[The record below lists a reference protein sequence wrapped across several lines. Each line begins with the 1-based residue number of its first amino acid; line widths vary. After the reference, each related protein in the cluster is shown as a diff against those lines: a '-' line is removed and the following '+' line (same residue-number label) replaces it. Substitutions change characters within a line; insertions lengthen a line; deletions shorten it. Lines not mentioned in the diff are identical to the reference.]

1 MITNNSIKE
10 YYTKLHGMYIQCY
23 DMIKAMTQ
31 SLSTRD
37 SQISLVVTNPQGERE
52 TLRIPS
58 FLYLDNKIE
67 QLDSS
72 LSSLIELPNSGEA
85 WLESTNDLY
94 KIKMVKNGI
103 SPSTPKL
110 ESANPIALFKDN
122 NFLKDLVSPKTYLK
136 VNIPNMSDIISSMMM
151 KKIVIYDYDM
161 YNALSGYSSYEDIKT
176 ALYGYVKGN
185 DYEEYDSELDI
196 PIKQERYRSAFRI
209 ESIPTKEELGN
220 DNPHAVSVGSKL
232 SYVLN
237 LDTFEYFNSE
247 DSTISYQL
255 KVGDFLCMKGQS
267 TTWKVKN
274 VDYSNMQIEIEETSG
289 HTALQTT
296 EENTD
301 MVFSI
306 YNNNYSDYHYVEVP
320 LEENQYI
327 IVFLSAISNNTRSS
341 WSTPLFCDLNSI
353 YVKDAGGNFVQDEYG
368 NNLSYL
374 KYYKK
379 YCTNI

>member
-136 VNIPNMSDIISSMMM
+136 VNVPNMSDIISSMMM

-176 ALYGYVKGN
+176 ALYGYTKGN
-185 DYEEYDSELDI
+185 DYEEYDSKIDI

-209 ESIPTKEELGN
+209 
-220 DNPHAVSVGSKL
+220 
-232 SYVLN
+232 
-237 LDTFEYFNSE
+237 
-247 DSTISYQL
+247 
-255 KVGDFLCMKGQS
+255 
-267 TTWKVKN
+267 
-274 VDYSNMQIEIEETSG
+274 
-289 HTALQTT
+289 
-296 EENTD
+296 
-301 MVFSI
+301 
-306 YNNNYSDYHYVEVP
+306 
-320 LEENQYI
+320 
-327 IVFLSAISNNTRSS
+327 
-341 WSTPLFCDLNSI
+341 
-353 YVKDAGGNFVQDEYG
+353 
-368 NNLSYL
+368 
-374 KYYKK
+374 
-379 YCTNI
+379 

>member
-110 ESANPIALFKDN
+110 
-122 NFLKDLVSPKTYLK
+122 
-136 VNIPNMSDIISSMMM
+136 
-151 KKIVIYDYDM
+151 
-161 YNALSGYSSYEDIKT
+161 
-176 ALYGYVKGN
+176 
-185 DYEEYDSELDI
+185 
-196 PIKQERYRSAFRI
+196 
-209 ESIPTKEELGN
+209 
-220 DNPHAVSVGSKL
+220 
-232 SYVLN
+232 
-237 LDTFEYFNSE
+237 
-247 DSTISYQL
+247 
-255 KVGDFLCMKGQS
+255 
-267 TTWKVKN
+267 
-274 VDYSNMQIEIEETSG
+274 
-289 HTALQTT
+289 
-296 EENTD
+296 
-301 MVFSI
+301 
-306 YNNNYSDYHYVEVP
+306 
-320 LEENQYI
+320 
-327 IVFLSAISNNTRSS
+327 
-341 WSTPLFCDLNSI
+341 
-353 YVKDAGGNFVQDEYG
+353 
-368 NNLSYL
+368 
-374 KYYKK
+374 
-379 YCTNI
+379 